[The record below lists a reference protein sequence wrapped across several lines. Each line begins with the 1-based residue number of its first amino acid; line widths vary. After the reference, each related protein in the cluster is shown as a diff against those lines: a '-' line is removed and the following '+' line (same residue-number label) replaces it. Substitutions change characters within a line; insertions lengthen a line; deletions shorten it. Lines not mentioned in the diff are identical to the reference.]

1 MSCGMSYRVYRR
13 YTLDEIKRKII
24 DVLHSAGGTGLS
36 GIELSDKMGINRV
49 TMTKYL
55 DVMHAMGLLKKKR
68 IGNVNIWFAEI
79 GVGDIEFPI
88 NYIQVQQK
96 LINSILSGEE
106 EHARRILVNV
116 LSSNIDQ
123 VRVITDVIMPAVNT
137 IGELYNRGRLNKT
150 ERTFM
155 LSLTMELIDLV
166 KFNLRPTESKA
177 NAHVICVAGS
187 HNRIH
192 LAKSAAVALLS
203 RGWDSSYIGDIEEQI
218 DPFFDI
224 DFQRYVS
231 RSWDNKRGLML
242 LCIFSSGE
250 GSLRFLLSTSK
261 GLKGRLKG
269 QLLIATNTTEELKP
283 IAEEGADY
291 VAKDLLS
298 LVEWSEH
305 EYNNSLSYG

>member
-1 MSCGMSYRVYRR
+1 MSYRVYRR

-36 GIELSDKMGINRV
+36 GIELSDKTGINRV

-96 LINSILSGEE
+96 LIDSILSGEE

-123 VRVITDVIMPAVNT
+123 VRVITDVITPAVNT
-137 IGELYNRGRLNKT
+137 IGELYNRGRLPKT
-150 ERTFM
+150 ERTFL

-192 LAKSAAVALLS
+192 VAKGAAVALLS

-261 GLKGRLKG
+261 ALKGRLKG
-269 QLLIATNTTEELKP
+269 QLLIAANTTEELKP

-298 LVEWSEH
+298 LVEWSER
-305 EYNNSLSYG
+305 EYNNSPSYG